1 MRHCRIIKF
10 MKTKPIT
17 VVETSV
23 FTRRADK
30 ILGEEGRK
38 AVIDF
43 LANNPLAGDEIPE
56 TGGVRKVRI
65 SARGKGK
72 SGGARVIYY
81 YLDDD
86 MPLFALLI
94 YGKDEQDDMTAEQK
108 KIVSKL
114 AASIKGSHRR
124 RKVK

>member
-1 MRHCRIIKF
+1 MRHCRIIAI

-38 AVIDF
+38 DVVDF
-43 LANNPLAGDEIPE
+43 LANNPFAGDEIPE

-86 MPLFALLI
+86 IPLFALLI

-108 KIVSKL
+108 KVVSKL
-114 AASIKGSHRR
+114 AASIKGSPRL
-124 RKVK
+124 

>member
-1 MRHCRIIKF
+1 
-10 MKTKPIT
+10 MKSKSIT

-23 FTRRADK
+23 FSRRADK
-30 ILGEEGRK
+30 ILGNGERK

-43 LANNPLAGDEIPE
+43 LANNSLAGDEVPE
-56 TGGVRKVRI
+56 TGGVRKVRV
-65 SARGKGK
+65 SARGKSK

-94 YGKDEQDDMTAEQK
+94 YGKDEQDDMTADQK
-108 KIVSKL
+108 MSVSKL
-114 AASIKGSHRR
+114 AASIKASHRK
-124 RKVK
+124 RKAK

>member
-1 MRHCRIIKF
+1 